1 MKRILLLSLM
11 FSLTFAFSALAQ
23 RTVSGTVTSAD
34 DGSTVPGVN
43 VVLKG
48 TTTGTTTD
56 LDGNYRLSVP
66 EEGGT
71 LVYSFIGL
79 SQQEV
84 QIGARSVIDVAMQSD
99 VQQLTEVVVT
109 GAAPGITT
117 KTLGYSLGKVDENLI
132 QQAPGVDAAQ
142 ALQGK
147 VAGVK
152 VIQNGAPGSNAG
164 IRLRGSTSLYEGQQ
178 PLVVVDGVIVDGGLN
193 TINSEDIESIEI
205 LKSSSAAALYG
216 SRGANGVIVINT
228 RRGANMK
235 EGDVRIVFRNEV
247 GRNYLPGRIDLAET
261 HHYEIDSETGA
272 PPVGNQVPRAD
283 QLSVVPYPNPQDYQD
298 ILFQE
303 EAFYTNYLSIS
314 GRTDKANFMLSAQNT
329 NQPGVVYDTDGQ
341 SRQNFKANFDYNLTD
356 DLFISTSNFF
366 SQREIDNAPTSVFF
380 DALLFRPD
388 LDLFAKVPDPNNPS
402 ATIINAKPDSSA
414 QMVNPVYTLTE
425 RYSTTT
431 DDRYIGSVG
440 LNYSPFNFLT
450 FEGFVGLDKQWS
462 TTENIVPLGYLA
474 DDVAFQRIGAGGMDV
489 TKDQTTQVNVRGN
502 VLISKTFGD
511 LALNSRIGYWFERNQ
526 YDYTQVNGDGFTFD
540 RRTLENIQ
548 TVSDVDQF
556 KSEVQSENMLIQI
569 GGVYQDKISLD
580 LLGRRDAVSL
590 FGPEARTSN
599 NYRVAA
605 SYRISEDF
613 DIPGI
618 QEFKIRAARAT
629 SGVWPRYSAQYE
641 TFNVTAG
648 VATKDQLGNENLK
661 PAIAIENEFGIN
673 MNLLNKFTLDV
684 SYVMNNTTDQIIQV
698 PLPAVVG
705 FGTQW
710 QNAGDLE
717 YRGLEITLGANVVDN
732 PNFRWDFNVVF
743 DRFKQEITN
752 LPIPEF
758 RRGTGI
764 QQSDVFLIK
773 EGEPLGAIYATKW
786 MRSLDEVLDGNPE
799 ADLSDYAINNEG
811 FVVRANQ
818 LGTGAEVPLPY
829 VDAEGAT
836 THKVGDTNPDF
847 NLGINNTFTIYK
859 NLTVYFLWDWKQGG
873 DIYSQTLQFLTR
885 DNRAGYM
892 DQRGSAYPKSINYY
906 QGFYNTN
913 NPSSYFVYDGS
924 YLKLRELSIN
934 YNIPGTLFGEG
945 FGNAVEN
952 IRLGLVG
959 RNLLIISD
967 YPGYDPEVGQG
978 PDNIDRTTYA
988 LDGFRYPN
996 FRTFSGSIQIT
1007 F

>member
-1 MKRILLLSLM
+1 MKRILLSFMFTLM
-11 FSLTFAFSALAQ
+11 LAGLAFAQ

-34 DGSTVPGVN
+34 DGSTIPGVN

-48 TTTGTTTD
+48 TTTGATTD

-66 EEGGT
+66 EDGGI
-71 LVYSFIGL
+71 LVFSFIGL
-79 SQQEV
+79 TQQEV
-84 QIGARSVIDVAMQSD
+84 TIGARSVIDVAMESD

-117 KTLGYSLGKVDENLI
+117 KTLGYSLGKVDESLI
-132 QQAPGVDAAQ
+132 QQAPGVDPAQ

-178 PLVVVDGVIVDGGLN
+178 PLIIVDGVIVDGGLN
-193 TINSEDIESIEI
+193 TINSEDIESMEI

-228 RRGANMK
+228 RRGSNVK

-261 HHYEIDSETGA
+261 HHYEIDPETGA

-283 QLSVVPYPNPQDYQD
+283 ALSIVPYPNAKDYQD
-298 ILFQE
+298 ILFTE
-303 EAFYTNYLSIS
+303 DVFYTNYLSIS

-329 NQPGVVYDTDGQ
+329 KQPGVVYGTDGQ

-388 LDLFAKVPDPNNPS
+388 LDLFQMVPNPNNPS
-402 ATIINAKPDSSA
+402 EMVINAKPDSSQ

-425 RYSTTT
+425 RYSTTK

-440 LNYSPFNFLT
+440 LNYSPFNFVTL
-450 FEGFVGLDKQWS
+450 EGFVGLDKRWS
-462 TTENIVPLGYLA
+462 NTENVVPLGYLA

-489 TKDQTTQVNVRGN
+489 TKWQSSQINVRGN
-502 VLISKTFGD
+502 ILFSKTFGD
-511 LALNSRIGYWFERNQ
+511 LALNSRFGYWFERNI
-526 YDYTQVNGDGFTFD
+526 YDYTQINGDGFTFD

-548 TVSDVDQF
+548 NISDVDQT
-556 KSEVQSENMLIQI
+556 KTEVASENTLIQV
-569 GGVYQDKISLD
+569 GAVYQDKVSVD

-590 FGPEARTSN
+590 FGPESRSSN

-605 SYRISEDF
+605 SYRLTEDVT
-613 DIPGI
+613 IPGI
-618 QEFKIRAARAT
+618 QELKIRASRAT

-648 VATKDQLGNENLK
+648 VATKDQLGNKALK
-661 PAIAIENEFGIN
+661 PATAIENEFGIN
-673 MNLLNKFTLDV
+673 VNFLNRFTLDAT
-684 SYVMNNTTDQIIQV
+684 YVMNTTTDQIIQV

-705 FGTQW
+705 FGSQW

-717 YRGLEITLGANVVDN
+717 YAGIELTLGANIISN
-732 PNFRWDFNVVF
+732 PNFKWDANIVF
-743 DRFKQEITN
+743 DKFKQEITN

-773 EGEPLGAIYATKW
+773 EGEPLGAIYAAKW

-799 ADLSDYAINNEG
+799 ADLSDYAVNDEG
-811 FVVRANQ
+811 YVVMANT
-818 LGTGAEVPLPY
+818 LGTANEVPLRY
-829 VDAEGAT
+829 VNAEGET
-836 THKVGDTNPDF
+836 IHKVGDTNADF
-847 NLGINNTFTIYK
+847 NLGFNNTFTIYK

-892 DQRGSAYPKSINYY
+892 DQRGATYPKSINYY
-906 QGFYNTN
+906 QAFYNTN

-924 YLKLRELSIN
+924 YLKLRELSVN
-934 YNIPGTLFGEG
+934 YRIPGKVFGESV
-945 FGNAVEN
+945 GNA
-952 IRLGLVG
+952 IQDIKLGLIG
-959 RNLLIISD
+959 RNLLIFSD

-996 FRTFSGSIQIT
+996 FRTISGSIQIT